1 MGLIQRLMD
10 HGLLRP
16 GTVMAHGTHLSA
28 EAIESVNS
36 AGLTLAHNPRSNM
49 NNAVGYA
56 PLDRLKCAVMLG
68 TDGIG
73 ADMFAESGHAWFKS
87 RDAGAGINPNDV
99 VRMLAGSARR
109 AGAALGMT
117 LGRLSVG
124 GAADIVI
131 TDYVPF
137 TALDSGNFA
146 GHFLFALGSQHVRHV
161 LVDGQWALRERLA
174 SACDEISLRRRGV
187 AASQR
192 LWQTMQSITP

>member
-1 MGLIQRLMD
+1 
-10 HGLLRP
+10 
-16 GTVMAHGTHLSA
+16 MAHGTHLSA

-137 TALDSGNFA
+137 TALDSGKFA